1 MFVRIAIVVCAALA
15 LLPALD
21 ASGKDARS
29 RGLSPFSCDENGTVP
44 FGPVGWRGNLTGL
57 FPDVKVPVEWSLIS
71 TGPTEGMKC
80 AATAPDDGS
89 DKDVVPVDKGLPA
102 KWLVLGPLAVNDG
115 SADFAK
121 ELVPGEANLSPK
133 SGDKVGDLRWQPAEP
148 AGDGVSFLTVN
159 TSGAKGKTNQGA
171 LAITH
176 LFTRSAGKLR
186 AVVEHPVQ
194 MKMFVNGKVVYNNAK
209 YGVAVGSAYGLSN
222 NRCTGVWPVGN
233 SFEFEV
239 ERGWNRLT
247 VKLMSTPRAGWNDLI
262 FMMRL
267 GDVPPVKYQRRNI
280 LWETPLPDHS
290 HGAPII
296 VGDRIFIT
304 SEPDELICID
314 KRTGEI
320 LWGATNNYYDAT
332 PRAERDAHPAF
343 KEKIEPLSKQLHAE
357 KDPVKRWTARKKLYD
372 ALVEI
377 DKKKYTM
384 HFDGHLQGHFEIVG
398 FTNTPTSDG
407 KHVYFWNGAGV
418 AACYDLDGKR
428 QWIRRLD
435 AKKLFY
441 SAAPAV
447 IGGRL
452 AVYFMKMYGLDAQ
465 TGRTAWEQPAVDK
478 TLASL
483 LSARLAGVEVFISQQ
498 GEVVRASDG
507 KMLWKNPHK
516 ISNDTGWAPPT
527 VLGDVM
533 YLPWYGTSL
542 LWVLDFAGC
551 TGDEWK
557 PKEDSIQGIGAG
569 FPPLAKAPLG
579 ISREQTAG
587 SPLIWDGK
595 AYIIDWCGGYYV
607 VDLKTKKTLV
617 CKELLPNGDAYYV
630 AMPVAASCTLVGK
643 HVVVMDNQGHAAVL
657 EPGGACK
664 EVARNRIAMQVQ
676 RDWATTTQ
684 EYTAY
689 APPVADGNRMYI
701 RGERHLYCIGS
712 N

>member
-1 MFVRIAIVVCAALA
+1 MFKGIAIVACAALA
-15 LLPALD
+15 LVPALD
-21 ASGKDARS
+21 ASEKEA
-29 RGLSPFSCDENGTVP
+29 PAAI
-44 FGPVGWRGNLTGL
+44 GWRGNLTGL
-57 FPDVKVPVEWSLIS
+57 FPDVKVPVEWSIIS

-80 AATAPDDGS
+80 AATVPDDGG
-89 DKDVVPVDKGLPA
+89 DKDVVLVDRGLVT
-102 KWLVLGPLAVNDG
+102 KWLVIGPFAAKDG
-115 SADFAK
+115 TADFGK

-133 SGDKVGDLRWQPAEP
+133 SGDKVGDLRWRPAEP
-148 AGDGVSFLTVN
+148 TSEGVSFMSVDT
-159 TSGAKGKTNQGA
+159 TGDKGKTNQGA

-176 LFTRSAGKLR
+176 LFIRTAGKLR
-186 AVVEHPVQ
+186 AIVEHPVQ
-194 MKMFVNGKVVYNNAK
+194 MKIFVNGKEVYSNDK

-222 NRCTGVWPVGN
+222 NRCAGVWPVGN
-233 SFEFEV
+233 SFEFAV
-239 ERGWNRLT
+239 QQGWNRLT

-267 GDVPPVKYQRRNI
+267 GDAPPVKYQRKNI
-280 LWETPLPDHS
+280 LWETPLPDHG

-296 VGDRIFIT
+296 VGNRIFIT

-314 KRTGEI
+314 KNTGGI
-320 LWGATNNYYDAT
+320 LWSATNNYYDAT
-332 PRAERDAHPAF
+332 PRAERDANPAF
-343 KEKIEPLSKQLHAE
+343 KEKIEPLSKRLHEE
-357 KDPVKRWTARKKLYD
+357 KDPVQRWAERKKLYD
-372 ALVEI
+372 ALKEI

-384 HFDGHLQGHFEIVG
+384 KLDGHLQGHFEIVG
-398 FTNTPTSDG
+398 LTNTPASDG

-418 AACYDLDGKR
+418 AACYDLEGKR

-452 AVYFMKMYGLDAQ
+452 AVYFTKMYGLDAK
-465 TGRTAWEQPAVDK
+465 TGRIAWEQPEVDK
-478 TLASL
+478 TVASL

-516 ISNDTGWAPPT
+516 ITNDTGWAPPT
-527 VLGDVM
+527 VLGNTM
-533 YLPWYGTSL
+533 YIPWYGTNM

-557 PKEDSIQGIGAG
+557 PKEDSIQEIGKG

-595 AYIIDWCGGYYV
+595 AYIIDWCGGYCV
-607 VDLKTKKTLV
+607 VDLNTKKTLAY
-617 CKELLPNGDAYYV
+617 KELLPGGDANYV
-630 AMPVAASCTLVGK
+630 AMPVAASCTLIGK
-643 HVVVMDNQGHAAVL
+643 HVVVMDNQGHSVVL
-657 EPGGACK
+657 EPGGECR

-684 EYTAY
+684 EYTTY

-701 RGERHLYCIGS
+701 RGERHLYCMGS